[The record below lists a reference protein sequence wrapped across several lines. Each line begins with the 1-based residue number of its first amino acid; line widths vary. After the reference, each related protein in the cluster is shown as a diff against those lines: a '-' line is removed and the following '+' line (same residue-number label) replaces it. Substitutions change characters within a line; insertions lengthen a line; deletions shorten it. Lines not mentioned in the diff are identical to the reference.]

1 MDYKEQSYKKEKE
14 CSAFPHMASYNNLPF
29 QFMHVNSLA
38 SLSQLVGETGEEIR
52 LWFQVGSQRL
62 GEQHC

>member
-14 CSAFPHMASYNNLPF
+14 CSTFPHMASYINLSI
-29 QFMHVNSLA
+29 QFMHVNSLV
-38 SLSQLVGETGEEIR
+38 SLSQLVGEIGEEIR
-52 LWFQVGSQRL
+52 LWIQAGPQRL